1 MVKKNKST
9 FICQNCFVGFSEWS
23 GRCPSCLEW
32 NTLEEQVLLDTGSM
46 FDSMK
51 VGVPLKGEK
60 LFTKDN
66 NILIRYDVGFPEINQ
81 LLGGGLVA
89 GSVNLITGQP
99 GIGKSTLLLQLATFV
114 ATYNSVIYVSGE
126 ESVSQVSQRAK
137 RLGFNEVD
145 LEIVTSYSTDDIIA
159 SILTSKYKLIII
171 DSVQT
176 ISSSLLTSAAGSVSQ
191 ISGSTQAIIKAAK
204 KTNTA
209 VLLVGHV
216 TKEGNIAGPKLLEHM
231 VDVVL
236 QLEGDRFGGF
246 KLLKAVKNRFGSTNE
261 VAIFEMNEVGF
272 KIIKNPSAILLEER
286 FNTDGS
292 IVTATMEGSRPILV
306 EVQALVSS
314 TNFGYPKRTASGF
327 DINRMNLLI
336 AVLEQRTK
344 LKLNDKDVYINVV
357 GGISLSEPSADLAVS
372 LAIASAL
379 LMHPLKANLVVF
391 GEVGLSGEIRH
402 VPFIDRRLKEA
413 NLLGFDGAIGPLI
426 KGKSLKNLQTVNSLI
441 MAIKKFL

>member
-1 MVKKNKST
+1 
-9 FICQNCFVGFSEWS
+9 
-23 GRCPSCLEW
+23 
-32 NTLEEQVLLDTGSM
+32 
-46 FDSMK
+46 
-51 VGVPLKGEK
+51 
-60 LFTKDN
+60 
-66 NILIRYDVGFPEINQ
+66 
-81 LLGGGLVA
+81 
-89 GSVNLITGQP
+89 
-99 GIGKSTLLLQLATFV
+99 
-114 ATYNSVIYVSGE
+114 
-126 ESVSQVSQRAK
+126 
-137 RLGFNEVD
+137 
-145 LEIVTSYSTDDIIA
+145 
-159 SILTSKYKLIII
+159 
-171 DSVQT
+171 
-176 ISSSLLTSAAGSVSQ
+176 
-191 ISGSTQAIIKAAK
+191 
-204 KTNTA
+204 
-209 VLLVGHV
+209 
-216 TKEGNIAGPKLLEHM
+216 
-231 VDVVL
+231 
-236 QLEGDRFGGF
+236 
-246 KLLKAVKNRFGSTNE
+246 
-261 VAIFEMNEVGF
+261 MNEVGF

-426 KGKSLKNLQTVNSLI
+426 KGKSLRNLQTVNSLI